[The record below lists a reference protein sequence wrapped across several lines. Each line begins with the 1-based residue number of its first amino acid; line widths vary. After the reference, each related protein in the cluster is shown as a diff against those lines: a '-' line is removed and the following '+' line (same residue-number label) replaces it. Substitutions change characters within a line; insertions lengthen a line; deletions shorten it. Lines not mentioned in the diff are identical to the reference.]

1 MNYKPGFPFQ
11 AITDVQPDTFLG
23 VVTGVKGTIK
33 VNASLANDYVELTL
47 TIIHELGHV
56 LGLTDAPDPSCQGH
70 IMGLRLEAGTRSV
83 RIDDCVVADDKWDT
97 TLELQPAPDP
107 YCDAYCWTSCESG
120 NCPAL
125 PPGAERG
132 LSAPARKL

>member
-1 MNYKPGFPFQ
+1 MSAINSAVVLLQDKKSECAKIFGAPTSTYGKKYSPDQLLQSIAGLFEMNYKPGFPFQ

-56 LGLTDAPDPSCQGH
+56 LRVIGWSGGDFEDTDSFSHQ
-70 IMGLRLEAGTRSV
+70 
-83 RIDDCVVADDKWDT
+83 
-97 TLELQPAPDP
+97 
-107 YCDAYCWTSCESG
+107 DAQTKNNKTIKEKC
-120 NCPAL
+120 L
-125 PPGAERG
+125 
-132 LSAPARKL
+132 